1 MFSKNEYVFHESA
14 GVCIISD
21 IRVAPLEG
29 MPSDRNYYVLKP
41 LLDANSVVYLPVDSD
56 RVFLRRLLTREEAES
71 LLSRIGEIQELEA
84 ENPKL
89 LRAKYIETMHT
100 YQPTEWV
107 RVIKTVKKRASIL
120 AQKSQKLPE
129 TERSFLEKS
138 KQHLCTE
145 LSVVLDCDVRDAE
158 PLLEHYMNES

>member
-100 YQPTEWV
+100 Y
-107 RVIKTVKKRASIL
+107 
-120 AQKSQKLPE
+120 
-129 TERSFLEKS
+129 
-138 KQHLCTE
+138 
-145 LSVVLDCDVRDAE
+145 
-158 PLLEHYMNES
+158 